1 MVSHEAGH
9 VLFEYLEVD
18 LLGVDLLVE
27 VWWEDGVF
35 QDLLLGGI

>member
-1 MVSHEAGH
+1 MVSREAGH
-9 VLFEYLEVD
+9 VLFKHLEID

-27 VWWEDGVF
+27 VWREDGVF